1 MSEPPVH
8 VAVVDD
14 EEIVRNALGRLL
26 RCLGFEV
33 TAHVSGVAFLDALP
47 ARTPDCL
54 LLDVNMPTLDGFGV
68 IAELRRRDVP
78 LPIVLMTGYD
88 TPEIRERA
96 TSVHA
101 GAYLRK
107 PVDADDLVASIERA
121 IGAPGPSVE
130 P

>member
-33 TAHVSGVAFLDALP
+33 TAHASGAAFLDTLTT
-47 ARTPDCL
+47 RTPDCL
-54 LLDVNMPTLDGFGV
+54 LLDVNMPALDGFGV
-68 IAELRRRDVP
+68 IAELRRREVP
-78 LPIVLMTGYD
+78 VPIVLMTGYD

-96 TSVHA
+96 TSVQA
-101 GAYLRK
+101 GAFLRK
-107 PVDADDLVASIERA
+107 PLDADDLVASIERA
-121 IGAPGPSVE
+121 IGAADPSVE